1 MHENHAREYLQQ
13 VFGENWCEYFTRCVL
28 SSKNGGTTS
37 WNQYT
42 VTCTSKPSLAHFL
55 HGRLSFLVA
64 CGCKLDKLNCGSTHS
79 SLLKVQVWVK
89 FQKRVWFLD
98 YYLLLVK
105 VDSTFC
111 LLCPPMPALI
121 RCGTNIR
128 YICSTHLSWFI
139 QKSLFEWEMRVG
151 IVMNLNRLQL
161 LDAWWKWTRH
171 YAGMLL

>member
-98 YYLLLVK
+98 YYPLLVK
-105 VDSTFC
+105 VDSTFFCSAPLC
-111 LLCPPMPALI
+111 LLLLGVEQILGIFVPHIYLGSY
-121 RCGTNIR
+121 RSH
-128 YICSTHLSWFI
+128 CSS
-139 QKSLFEWEMRVG
+139 G
-151 IVMNLNRLQL
+151 NCN
-161 LDAWWKWTRH
+161 
-171 YAGMLL
+171 